1 MTRTLLAAAL
11 LVAASSAGAADAPQI
26 PKPQCEPIP
35 QAPGMAMRSE
45 ELAMK
50 RFKREVDRYEKCM
63 KAYVDEHQA
72 LAKANNE
79 AANAAADEYNKTI
92 NDINKQLKGD

>member
-1 MTRTLLAAAL
+1 MIRTLLAAAL
-11 LVAASSAGAADAPQI
+11 LLAASSAGAVDAPQVQ
-26 PKPQCEPIP
+26 KPQCDPIP
-35 QAPGMAMRSE
+35 RPPGAAMRSE
-45 ELAMK
+45 EMVMK
-50 RFKREVDRYEKCM
+50 RFKRDVDRYEKCM

-92 NDINKQLKGD
+92 SDINKELKAE